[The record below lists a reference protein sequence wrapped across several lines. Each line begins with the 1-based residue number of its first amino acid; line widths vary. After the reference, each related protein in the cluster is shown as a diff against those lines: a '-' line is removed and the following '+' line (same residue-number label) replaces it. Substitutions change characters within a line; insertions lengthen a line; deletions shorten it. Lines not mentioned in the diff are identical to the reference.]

1 LIFFKRIIHKYIIYN
16 KKIKHMAKI
25 KDNVSENTITNHAN
39 GELDENNK
47 VMNWISQIN
56 VGGTIHDIATHH
68 SIKFYD
74 GSNDTEGVV
83 WNGLTDIEVVIP
95 SITDIVNTPVVFAGT
110 VGKDGKI
117 VWTPEYTFAS
127 EETVPEAGYLVFITE
142 DCTFNGSVCEAGDMA
157 IYDGANWKIVTGE
170 NQVSIVGN
178 NGEEKTTIAI
188 GPAKDVLVVEGKTL
202 ALTLDYTDLDKHLS
216 LTGGKV
222 EIVSGNITVDEKY
235 ISLTKGTET
244 ATIGDV
250 KTIKEAT
257 ALADGTVTLVNAENL
272 VNGVDFG
279 TFDGGKLPVFS
290 KNSQKDLTVSGGL
303 LKTTT
308 TEEFVKTVVIG
319 DVNFTTADAN
329 DANKIEVV
337 TGISSAADG
346 NVYFNEIRKTKVDE
360 NEAAD
365 FTIPGQITLG
375 DNNIFVTGL
384 EGGINEVVTSITEG
398 EFNLVDGDEIVTGL
412 SDIEDSDDVADV
424 ISSVSLTADNNTSV
438 LNKASVKNHVL
449 EFGSTNVTSG
459 VSLDYTGK
467 MFTKSAISY
476 KAPSATTTA
485 FTTSAISYETSNAIN
500 YTFGRGKETTYTTQ
514 TSMYKIV
521 KPEITLTKG
530 GYEIDHT
537 NMIAT
542 VSADMFIASVEE
554 GTLPTW
560 TGGSVSKVTVTG
572 NVGTA
577 LTTNDVT
584 FNALKSN
591 DIDLPTYAL
600 SEDANSGTVAIAVAG
615 EYGYSSELDL
625 TGYITDVEI
634 TETEQPQ
641 Q

>member
-1 LIFFKRIIHKYIIYN
+1 
-16 KKIKHMAKI
+16 MAKI
-25 KDNVSENTITNHAN
+25 KDNVSENTITTHN

-68 SIKFYD
+68 SITFYD

-110 VGKDGKI
+110 VDKDGKI
-117 VWTPEYTFAS
+117 NWTPEYTFAS

-142 DCTFNGSVCEAGDMA
+142 DCTFEGSVCESGDMA
-157 IYDGANWKIVTGE
+157 IFDGTNWKIVTGE

-178 NGEEKTTIAI
+178 NGEAKTTIAI

-202 ALTLDYTDLDKHLS
+202 TLTLDYTDLDKHLS
-216 LTGGKV
+216 LTDGKV
-222 EIVSGNITVDEKY
+222 ETVSGNITVDEKY

-244 ATIGDV
+244 ANIGEE

-257 ALADGTVTLVNAENL
+257 ALANGTVTLVNAENL
-272 VNGVDFG
+272 VNDVNFG

-290 KNSQKDLTVSGGL
+290 KNSQKDLTVSGGS
-303 LKTTT
+303 LKTNT

-337 TGISSAADG
+337 TGISSVEG
-346 NVYFNEIRKTKVDE
+346 GEFLTGIGVTKEGEDV
-360 NEAAD
+360 D
-365 FTIPGQITLG
+365 FTIAGQIVT
-375 DNNIFVTGL
+375 DSDTFVTGL
-384 EGGINEVVTSITEG
+384 ENGLNTVVTSITSGTFE
-398 EFNLVDGDEIVTGL
+398 LVDGDEIVTGL
-412 SDIEDSDDVADV
+412 REMTTDETADV
-424 ISSVSLTADNNTSV
+424 ITNVSLTANNETSV
-438 LNKASVKNHVL
+438 LNAATVTDHVL
-449 EFGSTNVTSG
+449 SFGSTNVTSG
-459 VSLDYTGK
+459 VSLGYTGK
-467 MFTKSAISY
+467 MFEKSAISY
-476 KAPSATTTA
+476 TAPSATTTA
-485 FTTSAISYETSNAIN
+485 FTTGSFTTSDAIN

-514 TSMYKIV
+514 TSMYKIA

-530 GYEIDHT
+530 GYELDHT

-542 VSADMFIASVEE
+542 IPADMFIASVEE

-560 TGGSVSKVTVTG
+560 TGASVSKVTVTG
-572 NVGTA
+572 SVETA
-577 LTTNDVT
+577 LTTSDVT
-584 FNALKSN
+584 FNALTSK
-591 DIDLPTYAL
+591 DIDLITYTL
-600 SEDANSGTVAIAVAG
+600 SENENSGDVAIAVAG

-625 TGYITDVEI
+625 TDYITDVEI
-634 TETEQPQ
+634 TVSEQPQ

>member
-1 LIFFKRIIHKYIIYN
+1 
-16 KKIKHMAKI
+16 MAKI
-25 KDNVSENTITNHAN
+25 KNNVSENTITNHNSA
-39 GELDENNK
+39 ELDVNNQ

-56 VGGTIHDIATHH
+56 VGGTVHDIATHH

-74 GSNDTEGVV
+74 GSNNTEGVV

-95 SITDIVNTPVVFAGT
+95 SVTDIVNTPVVFVGT
-110 VGKDGKI
+110 VGADGKI
-117 VWTPEYTFAS
+117 VWTPEYTSAS
-127 EETVPEAGYLVFITE
+127 EETTPEAGYLVFITE
-142 DCTFNGSVCEAGDMA
+142 GCTFEGSVCEAGDMA
-157 IYDGANWKIVTGE
+157 IYDGTNWKIVTGE

-178 NGEEKTTIAI
+178 NGEAKTEIAI

-202 ALTLDYTDLDKHLS
+202 TLALDYVDLDKHLLS
-216 LTGGKV
+216 TGGSV
-222 EIVSGNITVDEKY
+222 ETVSGSIIVAEKY
-235 ISLTKGTET
+235 ISLTEGTET
-244 ATIGDV
+244 ITIGEE

-290 KNSQKDLTVSGGL
+290 KNSQKDLTVSGGS
-303 LKTTT
+303 LKTNT

-337 TGISSAADG
+337 TGISYVAGGEFLTGID
-346 NVYFNEIRKTKVDE
+346 VTKEGEDV
-360 NEAAD
+360 D
-365 FTIPGQITLG
+365 FTIPGQIVLG
-375 DNNIFVTGL
+375 DNNTFVTGL
-384 EGGINEVVTSITEG
+384 EGGLNTVVTSITEG
-398 EFNLVDGDEIVTGL
+398 AFSLVDGDEIVTGL
-412 SDIEDSDDVADV
+412 RETKQGETADV

-438 LNKASVKNHVL
+438 LNEASVIDHVL
-449 EFGSTNVTSG
+449 SFGSTNVTSG
-459 VSLDYTGK
+459 VSLGYTGK

-476 KAPSATTTA
+476 TAPSATTTA

-514 TSMYKIV
+514 TSMYKIA

-530 GYEIDHT
+530 GYELDHT

-542 VSADMFIASVEE
+542 VPADMFIASVEE

-572 NVGTA
+572 SVGTA
-577 LTTNDVT
+577 LTTSDVT
-584 FNALKSN
+584 FNALTSK
-591 DIDLPTYAL
+591 DIDLTTYAL
-600 SEDANSGTVAIAVAG
+600 SENENSGDVAIAVAG
-615 EYGYSSELDL
+615 EYGFSSELDL
-625 TGYITDVEI
+625 TDYITDVEI
-634 TETEQPQ
+634 TVSEQPQ

>member
-1 LIFFKRIIHKYIIYN
+1 
-16 KKIKHMAKI
+16 MAKI
-25 KDNVSENTITNHAN
+25 KDNVSENTITTHN
-39 GELDENNK
+39 GELDENNN

-56 VGGTIHDIATHH
+56 AGGTVYDIATHH

-110 VGKDGKI
+110 VDKDGKI
-117 VWTPEYTFAS
+117 NWTPEYTFAS

-202 ALTLDYTDLDKHLS
+202 VLTLDYTDLDKHLS
-216 LTGGKV
+216 LAGGKV
-222 EIVSGNITVDEKY
+222 ETVSGNITVDEKY

-337 TGISSAADG
+337 TGITSVDGGEFFNGIHETTEGETADL
-346 NVYFNEIRKTKVDE
+346 
-360 NEAAD
+360 
-365 FTIPGQITLG
+365 TIAGQIVPG
-375 DNNIFVTGL
+375 NNTYITGL
-384 EGGINEVVTSITEG
+384 EGNLNTVVTSITSGAFE
-398 EFNLVDGDEIVTGL
+398 LVDGDEIVTGL
-412 SDIEDSDDVADV
+412 REMTDGETADV
-424 ISSVSLTADNNTSV
+424 ISNVSLTANNETSV
-438 LNKASVKNHVL
+438 LNEATVSNHIL
-449 EFGSTNVTSG
+449 SFGSTNVTSG
-459 VSLDYTGK
+459 ASLSHTGK

-476 KAPSATTTA
+476 TAPSATTTA
-485 FTTSAISYETSNAIN
+485 FTTSSFTTADAIN